1 MVGPDALVPLIADRV
16 AGYRYLK
23 PVIGLIV
30 IDTSHL
36 PDERQFEEKPPPPEF
51 LLGMGQCP
59 SPCHLL
65 CLGQVL
71 VVATT
76 NLFDAGAE
84 VGFKLLV

>member
-1 MVGPDALVPLIADRV
+1 MIGPDAPVPLIADRV
-16 AGYRYLK
+16 AGNCYFK

-36 PDERQFEEKPPPPEF
+36 PDERQFEEKPLTAEF
-51 LLGMGQCP
+51 LLGMGQCQ
-59 SPCHLL
+59 SPCRLL
-65 CLGQVL
+65 RQGQVL
-71 VVATT
+71 DVATT